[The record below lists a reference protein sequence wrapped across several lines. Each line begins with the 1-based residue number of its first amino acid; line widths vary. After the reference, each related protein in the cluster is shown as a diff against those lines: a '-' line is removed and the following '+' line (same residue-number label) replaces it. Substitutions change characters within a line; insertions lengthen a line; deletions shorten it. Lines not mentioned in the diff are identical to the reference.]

1 MIDINKHRFYLFQ
14 ILKQIYSDAEISSLL
29 GFKGGTALMFF
40 YDLPRFS
47 VDLDFNLLDPTKENL
62 VFEKI
67 RKIVLAH
74 GKIHDE
80 AKKFYGPILV
90 LDYGM
95 NERKLKVEIS
105 NRNFPDRYEIKNL
118 MGQSIQVMVQQDL
131 LAHKLC
137 ALLDRP
143 ILTNR
148 DVFDIWF
155 LLSRKTPVNPT
166 IIETRMQ
173 QPMHDYLDLCITTI
187 GDLNTNKLLMGVGDL
202 LDEKM
207 KNFVRNKLKDEVLEF
222 LRFYQKYPITSI

>member
-14 ILKQIYSDAEISSLL
+14 ILKQIYSDTEISGLL

-47 VDLDFNLLDPTKENL
+47 VDLDFNLLDITKEDL
-62 VFEKI
+62 VYEKVRTI
-67 RKIVLAH
+67 ILSH
-74 GKIHDE
+74 GTIHDE
-80 AKKFYGPILV
+80 VRKFFGPILV

-105 NRNFPDRYEIKNL
+105 KRNFPDRYEIKSL
-118 MGQSIQVMVQQDL
+118 MGQSIKVMVQEDL

-143 ILTNR
+143 SITNR

-155 LLSRKTPVNPT
+155 LLSRKTPVNPK
-166 IIETRMQ
+166 IIETRMEKSL
-173 QPMHDYLDLCITTI
+173 PDYLDQCISTI
-187 GDLNTNKLLMGVGDL
+187 EKLKENKLLAGVGDI
-202 LDEKM
+202 LDEKT
-207 KNFVRNKLKDEVLEF
+207 KNFVRNKLKDEVLEY
-222 LRFYQKYPITSI
+222 LRFYQKYPIL

>member
-14 ILKQIYSDAEISSLL
+14 ILKQIYSDAEIASLL

-47 VDLDFNLLDPTKENL
+47 VDLDFNLLDSAKENL
-62 VFEKI
+62 VYEKI
-67 RKIVLAH
+67 RDILLAF
-74 GKIHDE
+74 GNIHDE

-95 NERKLKVEIS
+95 SERKLKVEIS
-105 NRNFPDRYEIKNL
+105 KRNFPDRYEIKNL
-118 MGQSIQVMVQQDL
+118 MGQSIKVMVPEDL

-143 ILTNR
+143 TLTNR

-155 LLSRKTPVNPT
+155 LLSKKTPVNPK

-173 QPMHDYLDLCITTI
+173 QSLHTYLGRCISTI
-187 GDLNTNKLLMGVGDL
+187 GDLKTNKLLTGIGDL
-202 LDEKM
+202 LDQNM
-207 KNFVRNKLKDEVLEF
+207 KNFVRNKLKNEALEF
-222 LRFYQKYPITSI
+222 LSFYQKYPITS